1 MTYTMQCDYFPIV
14 LAPPRSEAHRTST
27 SDRNHPSTALGTSR
41 LLRRYPFQS
50 DWVAATRR
58 NYRLLCSSQNPV
70 ETTGQVAAVRNL
82 PSFGEE

>member
-14 LAPPRSEAHRTST
+14 LDPRPEAHRTST
-27 SDRNHPSTALGTSR
+27 SDRNHLSTALGTSR

-58 NYRLLCSSQNPV
+58 SYRLLCSSQNPV
-70 ETTGQVAAVRNL
+70 ENTGQVAAVRNL